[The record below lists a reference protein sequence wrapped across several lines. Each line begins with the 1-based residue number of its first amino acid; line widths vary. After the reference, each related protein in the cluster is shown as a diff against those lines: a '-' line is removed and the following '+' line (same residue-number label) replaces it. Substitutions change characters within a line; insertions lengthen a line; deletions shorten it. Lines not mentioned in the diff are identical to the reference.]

1 MTLPNP
7 PPLIHHLN
15 VFNDVIRIKG
25 DITII
30 NCVCVCVCVCVC
42 GWVGGWVRACVRV
55 CVRACMCVCVTCGSN
70 VHAVTFVRY
79 VYTYVHCTCANLGG
93 YR

>member
-1 MTLPNP
+1 MGKVLLHLTPARQVLALHPFYIVRGEESPLSVTFPNP

-30 NCVCVCVCVCVC
+30 NCVCMCVGVSMC
-42 GWVGGWVRACVRV
+42 GCERV
-55 CVRACMCVCVTCGSN
+55 CVSVCVSH
-70 VHAVTFVRY
+70 VD
-79 VYTYVHCTCANLGG
+79 
-93 YR
+93 